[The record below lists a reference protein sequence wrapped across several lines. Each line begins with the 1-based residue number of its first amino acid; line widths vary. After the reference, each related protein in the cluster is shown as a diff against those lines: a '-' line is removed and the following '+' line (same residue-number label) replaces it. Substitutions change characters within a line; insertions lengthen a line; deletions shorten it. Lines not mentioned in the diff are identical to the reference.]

1 MLTQADFYN
10 SVLSMADSLSELNA
24 TVKRLEE
31 DVRELKEIQKFMN
44 APSKPETV
52 EETVIES
59 NGEVKKA
66 TRKKKV
72 TLNEEVK
79 A

>member
-10 SVLSMADSLSELNA
+10 SVLSMTDSLSELNE
-24 TVKRLEE
+24 TVKKIEE
-31 DVRELKEIQKFMN
+31 EVRELKEFQKYMN
-44 APSKPETV
+44 APVPAETV
-52 EETVIES
+52 EETVIENS
-59 NGEVKKA
+59 GEVKKT